1 VIVGGLK
8 HVAVRTVCVFI
19 MKGCVDCFV
28 VGTECRKTQLDVLC
42 HSYVT
47 AVCDV
52 KISKTFISFIF
63 VC

>member
-8 HVAVRTVCVFI
+8 YVAVKTAFVFI
-19 MKGCVDCFV
+19 MKDCVDCFV
-28 VGTECRKTQLDVLC
+28 VGTECTKTQLDVLC
-42 HSYVT
+42 YSYVT
-47 AVCDV
+47 VVCDV